1 MVYFHHKGISMTNV
15 DKRAGIMN
23 EISLEELK
31 TIHEKGLVPKASRQL
46 YDNFSAINQFMYHLY
61 EVSFNLAD
69 TFRNLG
75 NYESMQLYQEMG
87 ARLEELIV
95 RAKEID
101 LSNPYDPDSLSLYRE
116 SLRDFVDNEM
126 PMLAARLNESGM
138 TENFERNLVQLDA
151 MHTEFQT
158 FAKKEDEHNT
168 ELLDGLKKLES
179 EDVILNPQIEPEK
192 NDSKQN
198 TKDERIIYKPA
209 PVEEKIVEPKQEVKE
224 EIKPTPE
231 EIKEPVKQEPAEQKV
246 PKQNVVEPEVRAE
259 EKIVEPEQDHKEEIK
274 PTSKEIEEPVKQEP
288 TEQPVQKQSVQ
299 EPQVRAEEKS
309 IEPKQPQEDVIIRP
323 VAETSHD
330 TVNDKKQEK
339 KDVAQE
345 PEDALK
351 REDKVQEEVVS
362 QEKPQEKQNTNEA
375 AIARLRQI
383 VDMFDRQ
390 NSDES
395 FKKMMFALKEVADS
409 KMVPDEMVD
418 AYRAIFEKV
427 KKHGNTERGIFDL
440 STELYNQIDELQ
452 NPEDYRVASEE
463 NTPKKPEKVMTHED
477 VAQKESDLKP
487 KSDKEIEQQT
497 EVREDMMVR
506 KDARPGNVD
515 EKDKK
520 QQVQHRI
527 DNFTNGNQKVLDMDN
542 KRENSKKELN
552 QAALAAYRRRV
563 LEGRGTP
570 NV

>member
-1 MVYFHHKGISMTNV
+1 
-15 DKRAGIMN
+15 MN
-23 EISLEELK
+23 DISLEELK
-31 TIHEKGLVPKASRQL
+31 TIHERGLVPRASRQL

-61 EVSFNLAD
+61 EVSSNLAD

-259 EKIVEPEQDHKEEIK
+259 EKV
-274 PTSKEIEEPVKQEP
+274 
-288 TEQPVQKQSVQ
+288 
-299 EPQVRAEEKS
+299 
-309 IEPKQPQEDVIIRP
+309 IEPKPKPKKEVKPSSKELEAPVKKEPSEQKVQEKPKDDNP
-323 VAETSHD
+323 VYPD
-330 TVNDKKQEK
+330 TPHGLGSGRKQEA
-339 KDVAQE
+339 KDVALE
-345 PEDALK
+345 PEDVMH
-351 REDKVQEEVVS
+351 REDLAQDGK
-362 QEKPQEKQNTNEA
+362 EKPEINEE
-375 AIARLRQI
+375 AITKLREI
-383 VDMFDRQ
+383 AGMFDRQ
-390 NSDES
+390 HSDTS
-395 FKKMMFALKEVADS
+395 FRNMMTGLKELADS
-409 KMVPDEMVD
+409 KLVSEEMVNS
-418 AYRAIFEKV
+418 YRTIFNEV
-427 KKHGNTERGIFDL
+427 KQHHNTERGIFDL
-440 STELYNQIDELQ
+440 VTELYNQIDVLEHPEEYLQ
-452 NPEDYRVASEE
+452 AEQTFQQSVHAEKAALGREGGQVLSREE
-463 NTPKKPEKVMTHED
+463 
-477 VAQKESDLKP
+477 Q
-487 KSDKEIEQQT
+487 IQ
-497 EVREDMMVR
+497 
-506 KDARPGNVD
+506 
-515 EKDKK
+515 
-520 QQVQHRI
+520 
-527 DNFTNGNQKVLDMDN
+527 NFKTGNQAVLRMEEQ
-542 KRENSKKELN
+542 REAEKKKNNEI
-552 QAALAAYRRRV
+552 ALAVYRRRV